1 VSPVID
7 FDPARRTNAQAIA
20 DLATLGVL
28 HQDSWMLDATVGP
41 ERGFWKQWW
50 PRHLVTNDSDETVT
64 ADHHWDARHMP
75 VMDGAFDVV
84 VFDPPYA
91 NRGTS
96 RHPMDPRY
104 GLDAGYRTKVDV
116 EALLVEGTVE
126 ALRVTTKL
134 ALIKCQDACVSGHYA
149 PQTFLVWEAAKAA
162 GARLMGEMYVVGR
175 REQPTGKRQ
184 KNVWSACS
192 TLMIFERGR
201 KR

>member
-1 VSPVID
+1 VTPVID

-20 DLATLGVL
+20 DLARLGVL
-28 HQDSWMLDATVGP
+28 DHDQWMLDATVGP

-50 PRHLVTNDSDETVT
+50 PRKLVTNDSDESVT

-104 GLDAGYRTKVDV
+104 GLDGGYRTRAEV
-116 EALLVEGTVE
+116 EALLVEGAVE

-134 ALIKCQDACVSGHYA
+134 ALVKCQDACVSGHYA
-149 PQTFLVWEAAKAA
+149 PQTYLVWQAMTFE
-162 GARLMGEMYVVGR
+162 GARLAGEMYVVGR

-184 KNVWSACS
+184 RNVWSACS
-192 TLMIFERGR
+192 TLMIFEKRR